1 MYKLKTNLEIFG
13 KTLSFYQKKDSYPDY
28 ISSDDIV
35 FYEFAIQ
42 NGLVEILTNI
52 FIDMVFPD
60 RSLEMLQNKL
70 DVFNQNNEYSGN
82 SLTKDILLSMGLI
95 RVVFNQVYIATQ
107 ISSALWSYRQDTN
120 IDEKLAQLSEVQQ
133 TAIRFL
139 LDYQLTIPSQG
150 EILTSRLNDETLAT
164 KLIDSNLFELNE
176 NKLIFE
182 GDNYSNPIKHFAKDI
197 LINIYFKLCNNGN
210 LTENQVLN
218 FINLVQFLN
227 FGYYLPHL
235 IQFIKEDSNFLNHI
249 IELLSKEEDLDMS
262 NIEWL
267 KYETDSRTHRYE
279 NFDLENY
286 PNYSIATSNTIEVIE
301 SINYI
306 KNITHSS
313 YEWQKHRKIYNCI
326 IQLFLEQTNSL
337 EHFKLKVYLENT
349 EKPYL
354 TYIIFD
360 KLKNSFIDNF
370 PQLVLYNTNY
380 IPLIF
385 KEINNLEINDSSLYK
400 INCMSNFGRIE
411 KDEKLEEFK
420 TELCITL
427 FNICFNKDVFYYT
440 RADITPLSK
449 TLNYFSKQLFNIP
462 ANATI
467 NYYKTKYEK
476 IMLLLEELLV
486 SIDSS
491 LNFLDELIKEI
502 SNNFVDYKSKT
513 HNLISLDYSI
523 FQLLTDLLKI
533 KSRLSYETVIPQ
545 HSGTE
550 SSEDINTLVAKLF
563 IDHLNWYFT
572 CTEVEISDHNNY
584 ENRRLGQAKLYNG
597 QIGVELIDWNLVF
610 ILIENHSSLSEVQEH
625 VTSNLVYNDFSLR
638 DSDQTYNIKLFF
650 KICCLAYINNS
661 NEYKEIKDFDYPQ
674 YHETLERLILE
685 LATNFKDEEIS
696 YNSIFRVPHPMNNN
710 RYSKTSRDLLF
721 NAINE
726 MSEQVAT
733 DFITDFFESSTDLGL
748 MLEAI
753 NKIKNPAI
761 VEIISSKIDD
771 IDIEEYISKHV
782 SLIDELEQS
791 MIHAVNSS
799 SNYTYARIFLDKV
812 VQHHNERQYDEERI
826 KLLAKR
832 IKLLLAL
839 KEKDLEQIISF
850 RNDINFKNV
859 RLISFVYE
867 AVYQIEEL
875 NDFTKAEELLR
886 SISKTEAFDIGARL
900 DLFRCILYNSDKTI
914 DDKRNASV
922 EWEAY
927 VNSLS
932 EDSNE
937 HGFLHKFS
945 SYINSLKCIVYG
957 QVDEGRDNFYKH
969 FDLVRDENRYNK
981 YLIPIVIERLTK
993 DERFIEY
1000 REYIINAEEHYEH
1013 KSLDIPEL
1021 LSQAL
1026 DENLPSADKGEIRRV
1041 LRITPKLKP
1050 KDIIRVLPNNSFH
1063 KLNEFVLESLIS
1075 SLKMVM
1081 EKIHSVREK
1090 QSNGSYKL
1098 ENQYNDLLAVILKSK
1113 FEYLNWQV
1121 TDQERVGLTQSGQDA
1136 GEADLIIQ
1144 HMNNKF
1150 ALIEPFR
1157 LAGRDKS
1164 VTQSHSKKTYDYCP
1178 NIENYYNV
1186 IYFIGTGSVDSCWES
1201 YKDDFIST
1209 DFPNDLKNFGDF
1221 KELTQKFSDIQ
1232 KMRVAKTIHGHY
1244 NYFHIIVDLS
1254 DYQTV

>member
-1 MYKLKTNLEIFG
+1 MYKLKTNLENFG
-13 KTLSFYQKKDSYPDY
+13 KTLSLYQKKDSYPDY

-42 NGLVEILTNI
+42 NNLVEVLTNI
-52 FIDMVFPD
+52 FIDMVFPN

-70 DVFNQNNEYSGN
+70 DVFNQSNGYSDNNI
-82 SLTKDILLSMGLI
+82 LTKDVLLSIGLI
-95 RVVFNQVYIATQ
+95 RVVFNQVYITTQ
-107 ISSALWSYRQDTN
+107 VSSILYSYRNGNNTN
-120 IDEKLAQLSEVQQ
+120 LIQLSRIQQ
-133 TAIRFL
+133 IAIHFL
-139 LDYQLTIPSQG
+139 SDYQLTIPYQG
-150 EILTSRLNDETLAT
+150 EISTNILNNELLVT
-164 KLIDSNLFELNE
+164 KLIEFNLFKLNE

-182 GDNYSNPIKHFAKDI
+182 IENYSNPIKNIAKDI
-197 LINIYFKLCNNGN
+197 LINIYFKLCNDSD
-210 LTENQVLN
+210 LTESQTSK

-267 KYETDSRTHRYE
+267 KYETDSKMRRYE
-279 NFDLENY
+279 DFDLENY
-286 PNYSIATSNTIEVIE
+286 PNHSIETSNTIEIID

-306 KNITHSS
+306 NSITHSS
-313 YEWQKHRKIYNCI
+313 YGWQKHRKIYDYI
-326 IQLFLEQTNSL
+326 IQLFLEQANSL
-337 EHFKLKVYLENT
+337 EHFKLKEYLENT

-354 TYIIFD
+354 TYIIFNQ
-360 KLKNSFIDNF
+360 LKDRFIGNL
-370 PQLVLYNTNY
+370 PQLILNNASY

-385 KEINNLEINDSSLYK
+385 KELTKLKIDDSSLYE
-400 INCMSNFGRIE
+400 ISYMVEFGRVE
-411 KDEKLEEFK
+411 KDEKIEEVK

-427 FNICFNKDVFYYT
+427 FNICFNKDVFYHT
-440 RADITPLSK
+440 CDDITPLSK
-449 TLNYFSKQLFNIP
+449 ILKYFSKQLFDIS
-462 ANATI
+462 ANSKI
-467 NYYKTKYEK
+467 NYHKIRYEK
-476 IMLLLEELLV
+476 IIILLENFIV
-486 SIDSS
+486 SVDCS
-491 LNFLDELIKEI
+491 LSFLDKLIKKLVT
-502 SNNFVDYKSKT
+502 NFINYEPT
-513 HNLISLDYSI
+513 TYNLISLDYSI

-533 KSRLSYETVIPQ
+533 KSRLSYETVSTQ
-545 HSGTE
+545 HFDME
-550 SSEDINTLVAKLF
+550 LSEDINALVAKLF
-563 IDHLNWYFT
+563 IDHLNWYFS
-572 CTEVEISDHNNY
+572 CTEIETTDYNNY
-584 ENRRLGQAKLYNG
+584 GNKILAEAKVYSG

-610 ILIENHSSLSEVQEH
+610 TLIENYSSVSELQAY
-625 VTSNLVYNDFSLR
+625 VTSNLIYNNDSLR
-638 DSDQTYNIKLFF
+638 DSDQTGNIELFF
-650 KICCLAYINNS
+650 KTCCLAYISKS
-661 NEYKEIKDFDYPQ
+661 NKYIDLKDFNYSQ
-674 YHETLERLILE
+674 YYKNLERLILE
-685 LATNFKDEEIS
+685 LATNFRDEEIS
-696 YNSIFRVPHPMNNN
+696 YNSIFCVPHPINNN

-721 NAINE
+721 SAINE

-761 VEIISSKIDD
+761 VETISSKIDD

-799 SNYTYARIFLDKV
+799 SNYTYARLFLDKV
-812 VQHHNERQYDEERI
+812 VQHHNERQYDEKRI

-850 RNDINFKNV
+850 RNDINFRHV

-886 SISKTEAFDIGARL
+886 LISKTEAFDIGARL

-937 HGFLHKFS
+937 HEFLHKFS

-957 QVDEGRDNFYKH
+957 QVEEGRDDFYKY

-981 YLIPIVIERLTK
+981 YLIPVVIERLIK
-993 DERFIEY
+993 DKRFIDY
-1000 REYIINAEEHYEH
+1000 DEYIYNAEKYLENNFSDFPEPLVQARN
-1013 KSLDIPEL
+1013 KNLSSENKEKVRQVLDIV
-1021 LSQAL
+1021 Q
-1026 DENLPSADKGEIRRV
+1026 
-1041 LRITPKLKP
+1041 KLKP
-1050 KDIIRVLPNNSFH
+1050 VDIIHVLPNNSFH
-1063 KLNEFVLESLIS
+1063 KLNEFVLDSLIS
-1075 SLKMVM
+1075 SLKIMM
-1081 EKIHSVREK
+1081 EKIHSIRQK
-1090 QSNGSYKL
+1090 QSDGSYKL

-1121 TDQERVGLTQSGQDA
+1121 TDQERIGLTQSGQDA

-1157 LAGRDKS
+1157 LAGKDKS

-1186 IYFIGTGSVDSCWES
+1186 IYFIGAGSVDSCWES

-1209 DFPNDLKNFGDF
+1209 DFPNDLKNFDDF
-1221 KELTQKFSDIQ
+1221 EELTQKFSDIR

>member
-1 MYKLKTNLEIFG
+1 M
-13 KTLSFYQKKDSYPDY
+13 
-28 ISSDDIV
+28 
-35 FYEFAIQ
+35 
-42 NGLVEILTNI
+42 
-52 FIDMVFPD
+52 
-60 RSLEMLQNKL
+60 
-70 DVFNQNNEYSGN
+70 
-82 SLTKDILLSMGLI
+82 
-95 RVVFNQVYIATQ
+95 
-107 ISSALWSYRQDTN
+107 
-120 IDEKLAQLSEVQQ
+120 
-133 TAIRFL
+133 
-139 LDYQLTIPSQG
+139 
-150 EILTSRLNDETLAT
+150 
-164 KLIDSNLFELNE
+164 
-176 NKLIFE
+176 
-182 GDNYSNPIKHFAKDI
+182 
-197 LINIYFKLCNNGN
+197 
-210 LTENQVLN
+210 
-218 FINLVQFLN
+218 
-227 FGYYLPHL
+227 
-235 IQFIKEDSNFLNHI
+235 
-249 IELLSKEEDLDMS
+249 
-262 NIEWL
+262 
-267 KYETDSRTHRYE
+267 
-279 NFDLENY
+279 
-286 PNYSIATSNTIEVIE
+286 
-301 SINYI
+301 
-306 KNITHSS
+306 
-313 YEWQKHRKIYNCI
+313 
-326 IQLFLEQTNSL
+326 
-337 EHFKLKVYLENT
+337 
-349 EKPYL
+349 

-360 KLKNSFIDNF
+360 QLKDRFIGNL
-370 PQLVLYNTNY
+370 PQLILNNAGY
-380 IPLIF
+380 IPLVF
-385 KEINNLEINDSSLYK
+385 KELTKLEIDDSSLYE
-400 INCMSNFGRIE
+400 ISYMVEFGRVE
-411 KDEKLEEFK
+411 KDEKIEEVK

-427 FNICFNKDVFYYT
+427 FNICFNKDVFYHT
-440 RADITPLSK
+440 CDDITPLSK
-449 TLNYFSKQLFNIP
+449 ILKYFSKQLFDIS
-462 ANATI
+462 ANSKI
-467 NYYKTKYEK
+467 NYHKIRYEK
-476 IMLLLEELLV
+476 IIILLEDFIV
-486 SIDSS
+486 SIDCS
-491 LNFLDELIKEI
+491 LSFLDKLIKKLV
-502 SNNFVDYKSKT
+502 NNFINYEPTT
-513 HNLISLDYSI
+513 HNLINLDYSI
-523 FQLLTDLLKI
+523 FQLLTDLFKI
-533 KSRLSYETVIPQ
+533 KSRLIYETVSTQ
-545 HSGTE
+545 HSDME

-572 CTEVEISDHNNY
+572 CTEVEISDHNNH
-584 ENRRLGQAKLYNG
+584 ENKSLGQAKLYSG

-610 ILIENHSSLSEVQEH
+610 ILIENHSSLSGVQEN
-625 VTSNLVYNDFSLR
+625 VTSNLVYDDALLR
-638 DSDQTYNIKLFF
+638 DSDQTYNIELFF
-650 KICCLAYINNS
+650 KICCLAYISKS
-661 NEYKEIKDFDYPQ
+661 NKYIDLKDFDYPQ

-685 LATNFKDEEIS
+685 LATNFRDEEIS
-696 YNSIFRVPHPMNNN
+696 YNSIFRVPHPINNN

-721 NAINE
+721 SAINE

-733 DFITDFFESSTDLGL
+733 DFITNFFESSTDLGL

-761 VEIISSKIDD
+761 VETISSKIDD

-799 SNYTYARIFLDKV
+799 SNYTYARLFLDKV

-850 RNDINFKNV
+850 RNDINFRNV

-922 EWEAY
+922 EWVAY

-957 QVDEGRDNFYKH
+957 QIEEDRDNFYKY

-981 YLIPIVIERLTK
+981 YLIPIVIERLIK
-993 DERFIEY
+993 DKRFIEY

-1013 KSLDIPEL
+1013 NSLDMPEP

-1041 LRITPKLKP
+1041 LRIMPKLKP
-1050 KDIIRVLPNNSFH
+1050 KDIICVLPNNSFH
-1063 KLNEFVLESLIS
+1063 KLNKFVLDSLIS
-1075 SLKMVM
+1075 SLKMMM

-1090 QSNGSYKL
+1090 QSDGSYKL

-1121 TDQERVGLTQSGQDA
+1121 TDQERIGLTQSGQDA

-1144 HMNNKF
+1144 HKNDKF

-1157 LAGRDKS
+1157 LAGKDKS

-1186 IYFIGTGSVDSCWES
+1186 IYFIGTGNVDSCWES
-1201 YKDDFIST
+1201 YKNDFIST

-1221 KELTQKFSDIQ
+1221 EELTQKFSDIR

-1254 DYQTV
+1254 DYQTE

>member
-1 MYKLKTNLEIFG
+1 M
-13 KTLSFYQKKDSYPDY
+13 SKD
-28 ISSDDIV
+28 
-35 FYEFAIQ
+35 
-42 NGLVEILTNI
+42 T
-52 FIDMVFPD
+52 
-60 RSLEMLQNKL
+60 
-70 DVFNQNNEYSGN
+70 
-82 SLTKDILLSMGLI
+82 LLSLGWI
-95 RVVFNQVYIATQ
+95 RIIFNQVYIPTQ
-107 ISSALWSYRQDTN
+107 IGHLLRCARRETN
-120 IDEKLAQLSEVQQ
+120 AEDELTQLLKVEQ
-133 TAIRFL
+133 TAFSFL
-139 LDYQLTIPSQG
+139 LDYQLTIPSQVKIPTN
-150 EILTSRLNDETLAT
+150 ILDNEAIVT
-164 KLIDSNLFELNE
+164 KLVDFR
-176 NKLIFE
+176 IFE
-182 GDNYSNPIKHFAKDI
+182 REENNLVFESDNYSNPIKDIAKNI
-197 LINIYFKLCNNGN
+197 IINIYFKLCNTNE
-210 LTENQVLN
+210 LTENQVLK
-218 FINLVQFLN
+218 FINLVQNLG
-227 FGYYLPHL
+227 FGHYLTEL
-235 IQFIKEDSNFLNHI
+235 IPFINEDSNLLNYI
-249 IELLSKEEDLDMS
+249 VELLSEEEELNAS
-262 NIEWL
+262 SIEWL
-267 KYETDSRTHRYE
+267 KYTLDSMTPRQE
-279 NFDLENY
+279 NLNLENY
-286 PNYSIATSNTIEVIE
+286 PNHNIETSNVIETIE

-306 KNITHSS
+306 NNTTHSS
-313 YEWQKHRKIYNCI
+313 YGWQEHRQIYNSI
-326 IQLFLEQTNSL
+326 VRLFLEKATSL
-337 EHFKLKVYLENT
+337 EHFKLKKYLKT
-349 EKPYL
+349 PEKPYL
-354 TYIIFD
+354 TYIIF
-360 KLKNSFIDNF
+360 KLLKDNYVVNF
-370 PQLVLYNTNY
+370 PQLILINISY

-385 KEINNLEINDSSLYK
+385 KGVAELKIDDSSLHGISY
-400 INCMSNFGRIE
+400 MSDFGRIE
-411 KDEKLEEFK
+411 KDEKLEEVK

-427 FNICFNKDVFYYT
+427 FDICFNKEIVYHTCVDM
-440 RADITPLSK
+440 TPLSK
-449 TLNYFSKQLFNIP
+449 TLNYFCKQIFEISTNRK
-462 ANATI
+462 I
-467 NYYKTKYEK
+467 NHYKVRYEK
-476 IMLLLEELLV
+476 IILSLE
-486 SIDSS
+486 
-491 LNFLDELIKEI
+491 NFLANTDFPLSFLNDLIKEI
-502 SNNFVDYKSKT
+502 VNNFVDYKPKT
-513 HNLISLDYSI
+513 YNLISLDYSI

-533 KSRLSYETVIPQ
+533 KSRLSCEAVSTP
-545 HSGTE
+545 HSDME
-550 SSEDINTLVAKLF
+550 SSEDINALVAKLF
-563 IDHLNWYFT
+563 VDHLNWYFS
-572 CTEVEISDHNNY
+572 CTEVETTDYNSYGNKSLA
-584 ENRRLGQAKLYNG
+584 EAKVYSS
-597 QIGVELIDWNLVF
+597 QIGVEIIDWNLVF
-610 ILIENHSSLSEVQEH
+610 ILIENYLVLSEVQTC
-625 VTSNLVYNDFSLR
+625 VTSDLDYDDASLR
-638 DSDQTYNIKLFF
+638 DSDQTFNIKLFF
-650 KICCLAYINNS
+650 KMCCLAYISRS
-661 NEYKEIKDFDYPQ
+661 NKYIDLKDFDYPQ

-685 LATNFKDEEIS
+685 LATNFRDEEIS

-721 NAINE
+721 SAINE

-799 SNYTYARIFLDKV
+799 SNYTYARTFLDKV

-850 RNDINFKNV
+850 RNDINFINV

-922 EWEAY
+922 EWKAY

-957 QVDEGRDNFYKH
+957 QADEGRDNFYKY

-1090 QSNGSYKL
+1090 QSDGSYKL

-1136 GEADLIIQ
+1136 GEADLIVQ
-1144 HMNNKF
+1144 HKNNKF

-1157 LAGRDKS
+1157 LAGKDKS
-1164 VTQSHSKKTYDYCP
+1164 VTQSHSRKTYDYCP

-1186 IYFIGTGSVDSCWES
+1186 IYFIGTGDVEDCWES
-1201 YKDDFIST
+1201 YKGDFIST
-1209 DFPNDLKNFGDF
+1209 DFHDDLKDF
-1221 KELTQKFSDIQ
+1221 SEFEELTRNFSDIR

-1254 DYQTV
+1254 DYQTE

>member
-1 MYKLKTNLEIFG
+1 MYKLKTNLENFG
-13 KTLSFYQKKDSYPDY
+13 KTLSFYQKKDSHPNYLSTDD
-28 ISSDDIV
+28 SS

-42 NGLVEILTNI
+42 NNLVEILTNI

-60 RSLEMLQNKL
+60 RSLGMLQNRL
-70 DVFNQNNEYSGN
+70 DAFNQNNEYSGN

-107 ISSALWSYRQDTN
+107 VSSILYSYRNGNNTN
-120 IDEKLAQLSEVQQ
+120 LIQLSNIQQ
-133 TAIRFL
+133 IAINFL
-139 LDYQLTIPSQG
+139 SDYQLTIPYQG
-150 EILTSRLNDETLAT
+150 EISTNILNNESLVT
-164 KLIDSNLFELNE
+164 KLIEFNLFEINE

-182 GDNYSNPIKHFAKDI
+182 TENYSNPIKNIAKDI
-197 LINIYFKLCNNGN
+197 LISIYFKLCSSDE
-210 LTENQVLN
+210 LTEDQVLK

-227 FGYYLPHL
+227 FGYYLPNL

-267 KYETDSRTHRYE
+267 KYETDSMMRRYE
-279 NFDLENY
+279 NFDLEG
-286 PNYSIATSNTIEVIE
+286 YSNHSIETSNAIEIID

-306 KNITHSS
+306 NSITHSS
-313 YEWQKHRKIYNCI
+313 YGWQKHRKIYNYI

-337 EHFKLKVYLENT
+337 EHFKLKGYLENT

-354 TYIIFD
+354 TYMIFNQ
-360 KLKNSFIDNF
+360 LKDSFIANF
-370 PQLVLYNTNY
+370 PQLILNNVCY
-380 IPLIF
+380 ISLIF
-385 KEINNLEINDSSLYK
+385 KEITELEIDDSSLYE
-400 INCMSNFGRIE
+400 IDYMGDFGRVE
-411 KDEKLEEFK
+411 KNEKLEEVK

-427 FNICFNKDVFYYT
+427 SNICFNKEIVHYT
-440 RADITPLSK
+440 CTDMTTLSK
-449 TLNYFSKQLFNIP
+449 TLDYFSKQLFEIS
-462 ANATI
+462 ANSRI
-467 NYYKTKYEK
+467 NHHKVRYEK
-476 IMLLLEELLV
+476 FILSLE
-486 SIDSS
+486 
-491 LNFLDELIKEI
+491 NFLANTDFPLSFLNDLIKEI
-502 SNNFVDYKSKT
+502 VNNFVDYKPKT
-513 HNLISLDYSI
+513 YNLISLDYSI

-533 KSRLSYETVIPQ
+533 KSRLSCEAVSTT
-545 HSGTE
+545 HSDME
-550 SSEDINTLVAKLF
+550 SSEDVNALVAKLF
-563 IDHLNWYFT
+563 VDHLNWYFS
-572 CTEVEISDHNNY
+572 CTEVETTDYNNY
-584 ENRRLGQAKLYNG
+584 GNKSLAEAKVYSS
-597 QIGVELIDWNLVF
+597 QIGVEIIDWNLVF
-610 ILIENHSSLSEVQEH
+610 ILIENYLVLSEVQTC
-625 VTSNLVYNDFSLR
+625 VTSDLNYDDASLR
-638 DSDQTYNIKLFF
+638 DSDQTFNIKLFF
-650 KICCLAYINNS
+650 KMCCLAYISKS
-661 NEYKEIKDFDYPQ
+661 NKYIDLKDFDYPQ

-685 LATNFKDEEIS
+685 LATNFRDEEIS
-696 YNSIFRVPHPMNNN
+696 YNSIFRVPHPINNN

-721 NAINE
+721 SAINE

-799 SNYTYARIFLDKV
+799 SNYTYARTFLDKV

-850 RNDINFKNV
+850 RNDINFRNV

-914 DDKRNASV
+914 DDKINASV

-957 QVDEGRDNFYKH
+957 QADEGRDNFYKY

-1157 LAGRDKS
+1157 LAGKDKS

-1221 KELTQKFSDIQ
+1221 KELTQKFSDIR